1 MHWLQIDVSD
11 LAGRYDATREIESSG
26 PVEGFRSGLGW
37 IEDGDSVHVK
47 LLLRSVTDGVEA
59 TGEVW
64 GRLHLSCS
72 RCLVEYEQDFRLD
85 VDEKFYFEPT
95 QAELKEGYEVR
106 DQVLDLEPMLRDVIV
121 LSIPMRPVHAE
132 DCKGLCPVCG
142 ADLNVS
148 DCRHAEPQVD
158 ARWAPL
164 QSLMASQSGGDDE
177 EVEK

>member
-1 MHWLQIDVSD
+1 MHWLRIDVSN
-11 LAGRYDATREIESSG
+11 LAGRYGATQEIESSG

-37 IEDGDSVHVK
+37 IEDGDSVQIE
-47 LLLRSVTDGVEA
+47 LRLRNVNAGIDA
-59 TGEVW
+59 TGELR
-64 GRLHLSCS
+64 GKLHLSCS
-72 RCLVEYEQDFRLD
+72 RCLVEYEQDFQLD

-95 QAELKEGYEVR
+95 LAELKEGYEVR
-106 DQVLDLEPMLRDVIV
+106 DQVVDLEPMLRDVIV

-142 ADLNVS
+142 ADMNVS
-148 DCRHAEPQVD
+148 DCRHTEHQMD

-164 QSLMASQSGGDDE
+164 QNLVASQSGGDDE

>member
-1 MHWLQIDVSD
+1 MHWLQIDVSN
-11 LAGRYDATREIESSG
+11 LAGKPGSTRELASSG

-37 IEDGDSVHVK
+37 VEDGDAVHIRF
-47 LLLRSVTDGVEA
+47 LLSSASDGIEVTGQA
-59 TGEVW
+59 W

-72 RCLVEYEQDFRLD
+72 RCLVEYEQDFKLD
-85 VDEKFYFEPT
+85 IDEKFYFEPSLADQT
-95 QAELKEGYEVR
+95 EGYEVR
-106 DQVLDLEPMLRDVIV
+106 DQVVDLEPMLRDAIV

-142 ADLNVS
+142 GDLNVS
-148 DCRHAEPQVD
+148 DCRHAERAVD

-164 QSLMASQSGGDDE
+164 QSLMAVQSGGDEE

>member
-1 MHWLQIDVSD
+1 
-11 LAGRYDATREIESSG
+11 
-26 PVEGFRSGLGW
+26 
-37 IEDGDSVHVK
+37 
-47 LLLRSVTDGVEA
+47 
-59 TGEVW
+59 
-64 GRLHLSCS
+64 
-72 RCLVEYEQDFRLD
+72 

-106 DQVLDLEPMLRDVIV
+106 DQVIDLEPMLRDVIV

-132 DCKGLCPVCG
+132 ECKGLCPVCG

-148 DCRHAEPQVD
+148 DCKHAEPEVD